1 MTGARDVSDV
11 WTTLLKPEPP
21 GVTTRALGLALALAA
36 DSRFEELEQLYRAAV
51 AMGVT
56 AEALAEG
63 ALSIHLFSG
72 FPRAIEAFF
81 ALASAGVTALP
92 RLEDR
97 PLETTCEAGSDL
109 FRRIYG
115 KNDAAVRQ
123 QLERFSPDFARAV
136 LEDAYGRILSRPFL
150 DAKTRELAAVCALA
164 ALGLE
169 RQLFSHL
176 RGSLAFGATRQEATA
191 MVELA
196 SRVATHTAPRARAI
210 LERAF
215 SQA

>member
-11 WTTLLKPEPP
+11 WTDLLKTEPP
-21 GVTTRALGLALALAA
+21 GPTTRALGLALALAA
-36 DSRFEELEQLYRAAV
+36 DSRFEELKQLYRAAL
-51 AMGVT
+51 ASGIS

-81 ALASAGVTALP
+81 ALTAAGVTALP
-92 RLEDR
+92 RVDER
-97 PLETTCEAGSDL
+97 PLEDVREAGSEL

-115 KNDAAVRQ
+115 KNDTAVRQ
-123 QLERFSPDFARAV
+123 QLERFSNDFARAV
-136 LEDAYGRILSRPFL
+136 LEDAYGRVLSRPFL
-150 DAKTRELAAVCALA
+150 DAKTRELTAVCALA

-191 MVELA
+191 MVDLA
-196 SRVATHTAPRARAI
+196 SRVAPHTASRARVV

-215 SQA
+215 SPA